1 MRCKYPERQTNRN
14 MKDFI
19 SNPFTLIH
27 PGERPTMQS
36 WVNFAM
42 TALMAVGTGLLLSGI
57 IFFFAYNWADLHHL
71 TKLGIIV
78 TAIAALAIGACL
90 CRKNRLAQQMLLL
103 GASVM
108 VGVLMAVYGQSYQ
121 MQADSGFL
129 VWALFILLWAIVADF
144 DPLWLIFAI
153 VLQVDVYYA
162 FENNRLWYHEFTM
175 SYISALGLI
184 ALAALLPHLYSKI
197 RERSKW
203 FMDTLFAMAAIVTV
217 IQLVL
222 NYDIIGNLFFLLPFM
237 AVAGLYGYWKR
248 SLSVMSMGCL
258 VLLIDINILM
268 FEHLKGV
275 VAIPC
280 IASLAA
286 YVWVIKWLKN
296 EWNHPTPKTTDDGT
310 TE

>member
-1 MRCKYPERQTNRN
+1 MGIQTNRN

-19 SNPFTLIH
+19 NNPFTLIH

-42 TALMAVGTGLLLSGI
+42 TALMAVGTGLVLSGI

-71 TKLGIIV
+71 TKLGIIA
-78 TAIAALAIGACL
+78 TAIAALAIGACF

-144 DPLWLIFAI
+144 DPLWLVFAI
-153 VLQVDVYYA
+153 VLQVGVYYA

-175 SYISALGLI
+175 SYITALGLI
-184 ALAALLPHLYSKI
+184 ALAALLPLLCSKI

-222 NYDIIGNLFFLLPFM
+222 NYGKIGNLFFLLPFL